1 MLQELQEIINNH
13 GLFIILFFSGV
24 LFGVVSQRIV
34 DNKPVKPIF
43 KRIAIAG
50 MTMSIALSLNKF
62 IGHLEAKI
70 LYPISPVLGFFGEA
84 IVETI
89 NQKRYG
95 ISTGFLELLLEKFG
109 FVKKRGDK
117 NENASPGFFKFS
129 YDTKVKKSSK
139 KRKFIND
146 KNRIKK

>member
-1 MLQELQEIINNH
+1 MIEDLKVIIDNH
-13 GLFIILFFSGV
+13 GLFLILFFSGV

-117 NENASPGFFKFS
+117 NENISQKP
-129 YDTKVKKSSK
+129 
-139 KRKFIND
+139 
-146 KNRIKK
+146 